1 MDVMKSST
9 HNKMAL
15 QKKKTLYQDC
25 DALFFTE
32 HRCSTQQE
40 AEHNPL
46 DRKPVLSVT
55 PWKHKAKTML
65 VMDS

>member
-1 MDVMKSST
+1 MTS
-9 HNKMAL
+9 
-15 QKKKTLYQDC
+15 YQDC

-40 AEHNPL
+40 TKHKPL
-46 DRKPVLSVT
+46 DRKSVIPVT
-55 PWKHKAKTML
+55 PWKHKAKTKP

>member
-1 MDVMKSST
+1 
-9 HNKMAL
+9 MAL

-40 AEHNPL
+40 ADHNPL
-46 DRKPVLSVT
+46 DRKPVISVT
-55 PWKHKAKTML
+55 PWEHKAKTKP
-65 VMDS
+65 VKDG